1 MTPELLVVDLQLVR
15 RSAALAP
22 PAIPLKDLPAQLLIG
37 VGV

>member
-1 MTPELLVVDLQLVR
+1 MIEELLVVDLQLMC

-22 PAIPLKDLPAQLLIG
+22 PAIPRKDLPAQLLIG